1 MKKILAID
9 DDQAVLNYL
18 NIMLLQTGSYE
29 VATLANSSK
38 AYHELK
44 SNDYDLLLL
53 DMDMPEVNGLDILKY
68 IKEKNIDIEIIV
80 LTGVED
86 VELAV
91 SAMKLGAFDYLT
103 KPVDNDQLLK
113 IITTVLESRKARVGL
128 PERHQGH
135 AEGVVRGGKPWL
147 DPHRLFEQRP
157 RFLGVPQVIEHIAE
171 AVERFRKIRLQLQR
185 APQVRQAF

>member
-18 NIMLLQTGSYE
+18 NIMLLQTGAYE
-29 VATLANSSK
+29 VSTLVDSSK
-38 AYHELK
+38 AFLELK
-44 SNDYDLLLL
+44 SHNYDLLLL
-53 DMDMPEVNGLDILKY
+53 DMDMPDVSGLDILKH
-68 IKEKNIDIEIIV
+68 IKEKNIDIETIV

-113 IITTVLESRKARVGL
+113 IIKTVLENRRGTSAMEAEIAVSR
-128 PERHQGH
+128 
-135 AEGVVRGGKPWL
+135 
-147 DPHRLFEQRP
+147 
-157 RFLGVPQVIEHIAE
+157 EHLQFKDAFKDIITQNE
-171 AVERFRKIRLQLQR
+171 EMIRIFQMVEKMAQPDNSILI
-185 APQVRQAF
+185 

>member
-18 NIMLLQTGSYE
+18 NIMLLQTGAYE
-29 VATLANSSK
+29 VSTLVNSSK
-38 AYHELK
+38 AFHELK
-44 SNDYDLLLL
+44 NKNYDLLLL
-53 DMDMPEVNGLDILKY
+53 DMDMPDVSGLDILKH
-68 IKEKNIDIEIIV
+68 IKEKNIDIETIV

-113 IITTVLESRKARVGL
+113 IITTVLESRRDKSVDGGGNRGFHGTF
-128 PERHQGH
+128 EIQGRFQGH
-135 AEGVVRGGKPWL
+135 HHPK
-147 DPHRLFEQRP
+147 
-157 RFLGVPQVIEHIAE
+157 
-171 AVERFRKIRLQLQR
+171 
-185 APQVRQAF
+185 

>member
-18 NIMLLQTGSYE
+18 NIMLLQTGAYQVS
-29 VATLANSSK
+29 TLANSAK
-38 AYHELK
+38 AFQELK
-44 SNDYDLLLL
+44 NTNYDLLLL
-53 DMDMPEVNGLDILKY
+53 DMDMPEVNGLEILKH
-68 IKEKNIDIEIIV
+68 IKEKNMDIEIIV

-113 IITTVLESRKARVGL
+113 IIAAVLENRKTR
-128 PERHQGH
+128 R
-135 AEGVVRGGKPWL
+135 
-147 DPHRLFEQRP
+147 
-157 RFLGVPQVIEHIAE
+157 
-171 AVERFRKIRLQLQR
+171 
-185 APQVRQAF
+185 

>member
-18 NIMLLQTGSYE
+18 NIMLLQTGAYAITPL
-29 VATLANSSK
+29 VNSSR
-38 AYHELK
+38 AFHELK
-44 SNDYDLLLL
+44 SNNYDLLLL
-53 DMDMPEVNGLDILKY
+53 DMDMPDVSGLDILKH
-68 IKEKNIDIEIIV
+68 IKEKGIDIETIV

-113 IITTVLESRKARVGL
+113 VISTVLENRR
-128 PERHQGH
+128 ERG
-135 AEGVVRGGKPWL
+135 ATA
-147 DPHRLFEQRP
+147 
-157 RFLGVPQVIEHIAE
+157 AE
-171 AVERFRKIRLQLQR
+171 ATLSREQLQFKE
-185 APQVRQAF
+185 AFQGIVSQNAEMIRIFQMVEKMAQPDNSILIWGESGTGKELIAKAIH